1 MLCIAVCDDE
11 AIMVKEV
18 NKILSDY
25 CRSKSV
31 DFKIF
36 TYYDGYDLLIAQ
48 ESFDIIFL
56 DIEMERSNGIE
67 IAQKLRERDMNVPI
81 VYVTNYVDYWRRA
94 FKVHA
99 FGFIMKPFNKDEFC
113 EVMDDYFIAI
123 HDASEETITFPTDDG
138 AVCVKLNEI
147 YYFMF
152 ESKKK
157 VCVHT
162 DSKRVMVRE
171 NLTDIYE
178 RLDKTQFY
186 QTRRDCIV
194 NLKYVQKLQNNYVI
208 IMKNGHLLPLAQ
220 KKKNEFMS
228 KLSVAFIKKLKGR
241 NI

>member
-1 MLCIAVCDDE
+1 
-11 AIMVKEV
+11 
-18 NKILSDY
+18 
-25 CRSKSV
+25 
-31 DFKIF
+31 
-36 TYYDGYDLLIAQ
+36 
-48 ESFDIIFL
+48 
-56 DIEMERSNGIE
+56 
-67 IAQKLRERDMNVPI
+67 MNVPI

-113 EVMDDYFIAI
+113 EVMDDYFTAI

-186 QTRRDCIV
+186 RTRRDCIV

>member
-1 MLCIAVCDDE
+1 MLRIAVCDDE

-18 NKILSDY
+18 NKILSAY

-36 TYYDGYDLLIAQ
+36 TYCDGHDLLIAQ

-67 IAQKLRERDMNVPI
+67 IAQKLREHDMNVPI

-113 EVMDDYFIAI
+113 EVMDDYFTAI

-186 QTRRDCIV
+186 RTRRDCIV